1 MKTIVKE
8 REYLKKEIDNLS
20 PELLQEVKDF
30 IEFLIIK
37 NEEIDYI
44 SLLIQQKSLEKILG
58 NDNEDLY
65 EVQ

>member
-37 NEEIDYI
+37 NGGIDYI
-44 SLLIQQKSLEKILG
+44 SLLIQQKGLEKILG